1 MIEVTLDTLVDNLR
15 TESEIL
21 FGKPLNEWN
30 YLGVEFRDDGPS
42 LLYYPESGNITIC
55 LSNHVKTDS
64 RQLIFQLA
72 HEVCHLLYPSKTL
85 SKNSTIKTI
94 VLNEGIS
101 TYFQIKKM
109 EDFFELGQATIDSL
123 KELNPNYF
131 EAYVLVNTLI
141 TQDPESIK
149 KLRIQKPKVDDLEP
163 NDFKVLDFEISDL
176 IKNKLVADF

>member
-15 TESEIL
+15 AESEIL
-21 FGKPLNEWN
+21 FGKPMNDWQ

-55 LSNHVKTDS
+55 LSNHVKTDG
-64 RQLIFQLA
+64 RQLIFQLS

-85 SKNSTIKTI
+85 TENSTIRPT

-123 KELNPNYF
+123 KVLNPNYF
-131 EAYVLVNTLI
+131 EAYILVNTLI
-141 TQDPESIK
+141 AQDPESIK
-149 KLRIQKPKVDDLEP
+149 KLRNQKPRINEIEP
-163 NDFKVLDFEISDL
+163 NDFNVLNFEISDQ
-176 IKNKLVADF
+176 IKNRLVAIF